1 MLGLAMLLHGA
12 DAYFVGEDVVVVVG
26 SVIGSSGTEQLSV
39 EVLEVVLLQDGV
51 EVFTGIGRC

>member
-1 MLGLAMLLHGA
+1 MLLHGA

>member
-1 MLGLAMLLHGA
+1 MLGLAMLL
-12 DAYFVGEDVVVVVG
+12 VQMLG

-39 EVLEVVLLQDGV
+39 EVLDVVLLQDGV